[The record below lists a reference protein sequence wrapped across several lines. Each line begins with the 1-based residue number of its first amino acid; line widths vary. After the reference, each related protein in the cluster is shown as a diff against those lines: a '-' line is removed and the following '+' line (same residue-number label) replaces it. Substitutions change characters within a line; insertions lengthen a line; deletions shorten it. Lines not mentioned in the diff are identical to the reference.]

1 MGTIETEANPNLVG
15 VNVTPNEVQQ
25 PVQLDSNATLPNK
38 EVMIFVLGGPGSGK
52 GTQCSMI
59 VEQLGFCH
67 ISTGD
72 LLDTEIK
79 SGSENGTMIQN
90 LKSKGELV
98 PTGIVVKLLME
109 AMKNST
115 NKKFIIDGFPRNME
129 NLAAAQKIMKLEPVL
144 VLFLECSQ
152 EVMIERI
159 LGRKQKGRVDDNSET
174 IKRRI
179 EVYCE
184 STLPVISY
192 YRSKGMVEMINGEK
206 PVEEVFD
213 AVKAAVSKLKL
224 GISRKNS
231 QEF

>member
-15 VNVTPNEVQQ
+15 VNVTPNE
-25 PVQLDSNATLPNK
+25 DSNATLPNK

>member
-1 MGTIETEANPNLVG
+1 
-15 VNVTPNEVQQ
+15 
-25 PVQLDSNATLPNK
+25 
-38 EVMIFVLGGPGSGK
+38 
-52 GTQCSMI
+52 
-59 VEQLGFCH
+59 
-67 ISTGD
+67 
-72 LLDTEIK
+72 
-79 SGSENGTMIQN
+79 MIQN

-98 PTGIVVKLLME
+98 PAGIVVKLLME

-115 NKKFIIDGFPRNME
+115 NKKFLIDGFPRNME
-129 NLAAAQKIMKLEPVL
+129 NLAAAQKIMKLEPDF

-159 LGRKQKGRVDDNSET
+159 LGRKQGRVDDNSET

-213 AVKAAVSKLKL
+213 AVEAAFSKLKF
-224 GISRKNS
+224 GISGKNS

>member
-159 LGRKQKGRVDDNSET
+159 LGRKQGRVDDNSET